1 MQGRVLLILE
11 VKVLIDYTFLSGAWL
26 SDSWVL
32 YHLFL
37 KTELIR
43 IELRT
48 FNFNVDWWII
58 NYFEYFIYD
67 HEFKISII
75 VESTYNWL
83 LQTTKYLTSTSYVY
97 HYIKISCIFTCIMQH
112 AVNLIMEFFP
122 TCLMKISLF
131 FQSKDN

>member
-37 KTELIR
+37 LFVFLCVTLKTFSGNPKLFIKFVLKKWFELH
-43 IELRT
+43 T

-58 NYFEYFIYD
+58 NYFGHFIYD
-67 HEFKISII
+67 HEFKIFII

-83 LQTTKYLTSTSYVY
+83 SQTTSTSYVY
-97 HYIKISCIFTCIMQH
+97 HYKKYLAFSHVSCSMQ
-112 AVNLIMEFFP
+112 LIW
-122 TCLMKISLF
+122 
-131 FQSKDN
+131 